1 MSKERAPWPQCYYDE
16 LDARKRKDLLDKA
29 IENGEGAPEENAVRQ
44 KLWALRYGQ
53 PKKNMPPADGYAGL
67 WITMN
72 LWRRDTASRFRVRA
86 AVKELSGMLKQL
98 GIDAPQASSLEQE
111 LVYRELVHAVRLYL
125 STCTEG
131 SYNTRFLGMVR
142 LKPEQLV
149 DKIVNEICG
158 VAYELPERLGMEEQF
173 APLRRAAYEA
183 FSAAYP
189 EQVGKLD
196 SAIFDSCV
204 YQKEHLLLAV
214 PGAFAVNGKLQ
225 EYAVPAREIRRGK
238 LSESEIPPVPLEYF
252 RDEPFALLKP
262 DNDTRKR
269 AMNLCR
275 LHGFEPR
282 MIFELDQQQTAY
294 HVTCSGLGVSFVS
307 DTLIIYGGAN
317 PGVVYYRLDGADSF
331 RDLFFYWK
339 KGRYFSRA
347 MGEFLKTAGCEREK
361 PGRR

>member
-1 MSKERAPWPQCYYDE
+1 MAEDDTRMFQGREYVYAVYREKSFSRA
-16 LDARKRKDLLDKA
+16 A
-29 IENGEGAPEENAVRQ
+29 Q
-44 KLWALRYGQ
+44 KLFISQ
-53 PKKNMPPADGYAGL
+53 PSL
-67 WITMN
+67 
-72 LWRRDTASRFRVRA
+72 SA
-86 AVKELSGMLKQL
+86 AVKRAEDRIGYPVFDRSTKPLKLTECGEKYIAAVEKMLAAEQEFYHYVNDLGELKTGNLTL
-98 GIDAPQASSLEQE
+98 GGSSLFSSWILPQIMGRFSRKYPMVKISLVEESTSRLEE
-111 LVYRELVHAVRLYL
+111 LLQN
-125 STCTEG
+125 G
-131 SYNTRFLGMVR
+131 G
-142 LKPEQLV
+142 V
-149 DKIVNEICG
+149 DLMMDNCD
-158 VAYELPERLGMEEQF
+158 
-173 APLRRAAYEA
+173 
-183 FSAAYP
+183 
-189 EQVGKLD
+189 LD
-196 SAIFDSCV
+196 SAVFDSCV

-361 PGRR
+361 SERRH

>member
-1 MSKERAPWPQCYYDE
+1 MAEDDTRMFQGREYVYAVYREKSFSRA
-16 LDARKRKDLLDKA
+16 A
-29 IENGEGAPEENAVRQ
+29 Q
-44 KLWALRYGQ
+44 KLFISQ
-53 PKKNMPPADGYAGL
+53 PSL
-67 WITMN
+67 
-72 LWRRDTASRFRVRA
+72 SA
-86 AVKELSGMLKQL
+86 AVKRTEERIGYPVFDRSTKPLKLTECGEKYIAAVEKMLAAEQEFYHYVNDLGELKTGNLTL
-98 GIDAPQASSLEQE
+98 GGSSLFSSWILPQIMGRFSRKYPMVKISLVEESTSRLEE
-111 LVYRELVHAVRLYL
+111 LLQN
-125 STCTEG
+125 G
-131 SYNTRFLGMVR
+131 G
-142 LKPEQLV
+142 V
-149 DKIVNEICG
+149 DLMMDNCE
-158 VAYELPERLGMEEQF
+158 
-173 APLRRAAYEA
+173 
-183 FSAAYP
+183 
-189 EQVGKLD
+189 LD
-196 SAIFDSCV
+196 SAVFDSCV

-275 LHGFEPR
+275 LRGFEPR

-331 RDLFFYWK
+331 RNLFFYWK

-347 MGEFLKTAGCEREK
+347 MGEFLKTAGCMKDRKAGNPPEDNI
-361 PGRR
+361 

>member
-1 MSKERAPWPQCYYDE
+1 MAEDDTRMFQGREYVYAVYREKSFSRA
-16 LDARKRKDLLDKA
+16 A
-29 IENGEGAPEENAVRQ
+29 Q
-44 KLWALRYGQ
+44 KLFISQ
-53 PKKNMPPADGYAGL
+53 PSL
-67 WITMN
+67 
-72 LWRRDTASRFRVRA
+72 SA
-86 AVKELSGMLKQL
+86 AVKRAEDRIGYPVFDRSTKPLKLTECGEKYIAAVEKMLAAEQEFYHYVNDLGELKTGNLTL
-98 GIDAPQASSLEQE
+98 GGSSLFSSWILPQIMGRFSRKYPMVKISLVEESTSRLEE
-111 LVYRELVHAVRLYL
+111 LLQN
-125 STCTEG
+125 G
-131 SYNTRFLGMVR
+131 G
-142 LKPEQLV
+142 V
-149 DKIVNEICG
+149 DLMMDNCD
-158 VAYELPERLGMEEQF
+158 
-173 APLRRAAYEA
+173 
-183 FSAAYP
+183 
-189 EQVGKLD
+189 LD
-196 SAIFDSCV
+196 STVFDSCV

-361 PGRR
+361 PGRRQ

>member
-1 MSKERAPWPQCYYDE
+1 MMAAEQEFFHYINDLGE
-16 LDARKRKDLLDKA
+16 LKT
-29 IENGEGAPEENAVRQ
+29 G
-44 KLWALRYGQ
+44 
-53 PKKNMPPADGYAGL
+53 
-67 WITMN
+67 N
-72 LWRRDTASRFRVRA
+72 LT
-86 AVKELSGMLKQL
+86 L
-98 GIDAPQASSLEQE
+98 GGSSLFSSWILPQIMGRFSRKYPMVKISLVEESTSRLEE
-111 LVYRELVHAVRLYL
+111 LLQN
-125 STCTEG
+125 G
-131 SYNTRFLGMVR
+131 G
-142 LKPEQLV
+142 V
-149 DKIVNEICG
+149 DLMMDNCD
-158 VAYELPERLGMEEQF
+158 
-173 APLRRAAYEA
+173 
-183 FSAAYP
+183 
-189 EQVGKLD
+189 LD
-196 SAIFDSCV
+196 SAVFESCV

-214 PGAFAVNGKLQ
+214 PGAFSVNGKLQ

-331 RDLFFYWK
+331 RNLFFYWK

-347 MGEFLKTAGCEREK
+347 MGEFLKTAGCMKDRKSGNPHEDNI
-361 PGRR
+361 

>member
-1 MSKERAPWPQCYYDE
+1 MAEDDTRMFQGREYVYAVYREKSFSRA
-16 LDARKRKDLLDKA
+16 A
-29 IENGEGAPEENAVRQ
+29 Q
-44 KLWALRYGQ
+44 KLFISQ
-53 PKKNMPPADGYAGL
+53 PSL
-67 WITMN
+67 
-72 LWRRDTASRFRVRA
+72 SA
-86 AVKELSGMLKQL
+86 AVKRAEDRIGYPVFDRSTKPLKLTECGEKYIAAVEKMLAAEQEFYHYVNDLGELKTGNLTL
-98 GIDAPQASSLEQE
+98 GGSSLFSSWILPQIMGRFSRKYPMVKISLVEESTSRLEE
-111 LVYRELVHAVRLYL
+111 LLQN
-125 STCTEG
+125 G
-131 SYNTRFLGMVR
+131 G
-142 LKPEQLV
+142 V
-149 DKIVNEICG
+149 DLMMDNCN
-158 VAYELPERLGMEEQF
+158 
-173 APLRRAAYEA
+173 
-183 FSAAYP
+183 
-189 EQVGKLD
+189 LD
-196 SAIFDSCV
+196 SAVFDSCV

-361 PGRR
+361 SGRRH

>member
-1 MSKERAPWPQCYYDE
+1 MAEDDTRMFQGREYVYAVYREKSFSRA
-16 LDARKRKDLLDKA
+16 A
-29 IENGEGAPEENAVRQ
+29 Q
-44 KLWALRYGQ
+44 KLFISQ
-53 PKKNMPPADGYAGL
+53 PSL
-67 WITMN
+67 
-72 LWRRDTASRFRVRA
+72 SA
-86 AVKELSGMLKQL
+86 AVKRAEDRIGYPVFDRSTKPLKLTECGEKYIAAVEKMLAAEQEFYHYINDLGELKTGNLTL
-98 GIDAPQASSLEQE
+98 GGSSLFSSWILPQIMGRFSRKYPMVKISLVEESTSRLEE
-111 LVYRELVHAVRLYL
+111 LLQN
-125 STCTEG
+125 G
-131 SYNTRFLGMVR
+131 G
-142 LKPEQLV
+142 V
-149 DKIVNEICG
+149 DLMMDNCD
-158 VAYELPERLGMEEQF
+158 
-173 APLRRAAYEA
+173 
-183 FSAAYP
+183 
-189 EQVGKLD
+189 LD
-196 SAIFDSCV
+196 STVFDSCV

-361 PGRR
+361 PGRRQ

>member
-1 MSKERAPWPQCYYDE
+1 MAEDDTRMFQGREYVYAVYREKSFSRA
-16 LDARKRKDLLDKA
+16 A
-29 IENGEGAPEENAVRQ
+29 Q
-44 KLWALRYGQ
+44 KLFISQ
-53 PKKNMPPADGYAGL
+53 PSL
-67 WITMN
+67 
-72 LWRRDTASRFRVRA
+72 SA
-86 AVKELSGMLKQL
+86 AVKRAEDRIGYPVFDRSTKPLKLTECGEKYIAAVEKMLAAEQEFYHYVNDLGELKTGNLTL
-98 GIDAPQASSLEQE
+98 GGSSLFSSWILPQIMGRFSRKYPMVKISLVEESTSRLEE
-111 LVYRELVHAVRLYL
+111 LLQN
-125 STCTEG
+125 G
-131 SYNTRFLGMVR
+131 G
-142 LKPEQLV
+142 V
-149 DKIVNEICG
+149 DLMMDNCD
-158 VAYELPERLGMEEQF
+158 
-173 APLRRAAYEA
+173 
-183 FSAAYP
+183 
-189 EQVGKLD
+189 LD
-196 SAIFDSCV
+196 SAVFDSCV

-225 EYAVPAREIRRGK
+225 EYAVSAREIRRGK